1 MIPMRHPVRLATA
14 SLFVLAALALS
25 AGPAAADQL
34 LPLPSLPV
42 PVVSVPSPPD
52 LPEAPELPPT
62 PSVAP
67 LPVLA
72 PRLPSS
78 PVSAPR
84 LALPQDPA
92 PQSPGQGDRA
102 TSRSQGGQPV
112 KASSSAK
119 RRTNAVAAGTQAPRP
134 TIVQADHPQ
143 DARTRSG
150 VDDYLLTLVHDE
162 LCTALASLVDP
173 MPEALHGLSPELIS
187 RLPSGIVNVVP
198 FPVLE
203 HATVRCATAAPSG
216 AGSSRGHDGPL
227 TGGLGTL
234 TLTGM
239 VGAAAL
245 PLGLGL
251 LALGVGLRVQGRSI
265 VERLDANAS

>member
-1 MIPMRHPVRLATA
+1 MIPMRQPIRLATA

-25 AGPAAADQL
+25 AGPASADPL
-34 LPLPSLPV
+34 LPLPTLPV

-52 LPEAPELPPT
+52 LPEAPDLPPT
-62 PSVAP
+62 PSVVP
-67 LPVLA
+67 LPVKA
-72 PRLPSS
+72 PRLPST
-78 PVSAPR
+78 PVPAPR

-92 PQSPGQGDRA
+92 PQSPGQGDQA
-102 TSRSQGGQPV
+102 ASRSQGGQPV
-112 KASSSAK
+112 KASSSAN
-119 RRTNAVAAGTQAPRP
+119 RPTNAAAAGTQAPRP
-134 TIVQADHPQ
+134 TIVQADHAQ
-143 DARTRSG
+143 AARTGSG

-187 RLPSGIVNVVP
+187 RLPSGVVNVVP

-203 HATVRCATAAPSG
+203 HATVRCSSDALSG
-216 AGSSRGHDGPL
+216 AGPSRGHDGPL
-227 TGGLGTL
+227 TGGLGML

-245 PLGLGL
+245 PLGIGL
-251 LALGVGLRVQGRSI
+251 LALGVGLQVQS
-265 VERLDANAS
+265 RLPRPLRAG